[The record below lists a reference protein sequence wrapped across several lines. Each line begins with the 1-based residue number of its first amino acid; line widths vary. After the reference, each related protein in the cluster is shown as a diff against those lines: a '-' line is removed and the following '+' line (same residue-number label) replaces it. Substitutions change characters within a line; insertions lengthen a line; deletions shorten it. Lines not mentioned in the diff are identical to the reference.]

1 MAFKRKKFLGCLRCS
16 NIRAY
21 GVRYS
26 REGERLARWAS
37 GSREG
42 GRGRR
47 FARCFA
53 GESALAR
60 EESRLPPTAPGE
72 IAGGGEVR
80 PGGGKRGRGYRRRSR
95 HSSRHSSNRGF
106 PPAPRAKSRRRD
118 APHYISAAIPA
129 VRCWIEAPG
138 DLRPPNRLD
147 AGPQLHP
154 PSRRSRACDRDR
166 ERRRRS
172 HETKG

>member
-1 MAFKRKKFLGCLRCS
+1 MA
-16 NIRAY
+16 
-21 GVRYS
+21 
-26 REGERLARWAS
+26 
-37 GSREG
+37 
-42 GRGRR
+42 
-47 FARCFA
+47 
-53 GESALAR
+53 SALAGKANALRAGRPGIGKAGAADALRAASRANRRARKDRARAR
-60 EESRLPPTAPGE
+60 EESRLPPAAPE
-72 IAGGGEVR
+72 ERAGGGEVR

-166 ERRRRS
+166 ERRCRS

>member
-1 MAFKRKKFLGCLRCS
+1 MA
-16 NIRAY
+16 
-21 GVRYS
+21 
-26 REGERLARWAS
+26 
-37 GSREG
+37 
-42 GRGRR
+42 
-47 FARCFA
+47 
-53 GESALAR
+53 SALAGKANALRAGRPGIGKAGAADALRAASRANRRAR
-60 EESRLPPTAPGE
+60 EESRLPPAAPE
-72 IAGGGEVR
+72 ERA
-80 PGGGKRGRGYRRRSR
+80 GGGKRGRGYRRRSR

>member
-1 MAFKRKKFLGCLRCS
+1 MA
-16 NIRAY
+16 
-21 GVRYS
+21 
-26 REGERLARWAS
+26 
-37 GSREG
+37 
-42 GRGRR
+42 
-47 FARCFA
+47 
-53 GESALAR
+53 SALAGKANALRAGRPGIGKAGAADALRAASRANRRARAR
-60 EESRLPPTAPGE
+60 EESRFPPAAPE
-72 IAGGGEVR
+72 ERAGGGEVR

-118 APHYISAAIPA
+118 APPYISAAIPA
-129 VRCWIEAPG
+129 VRYWIEAPG
-138 DLRPPNRLD
+138 DLRPPNRPA

-154 PSRRSRACDRDR
+154 PSRMSRACGRDR